1 MNETLVIVIYSLATF
16 SMTIISLVTLFR
28 WKQNKGY
35 LWLSLIFFTPVIAYT
50 TNILIYENKGIPI
63 LHLISIFSNLSYGGF
78 LIMAL
83 RYFRN
88 EPRFKYFWLLFFPS
102 YLYFIFI
109 IYSIFEPQY
118 IIDSVKGTEQLTTG
132 HTIII
137 FAILFSII
145 TAKERIVSNERF
157 GCRVKTDSRA
167 Y

>member
-88 EPRFKYFWLLFFPS
+88 EPRFKYFWLLFFH
-102 YLYFIFI
+102 L
-109 IYSIFEPQY
+109 IY
-118 IIDSVKGTEQLTTG
+118 
-132 HTIII
+132 
-137 FAILFSII
+137 ILFLSFIPFLNLNI
-145 TAKERIVSNERF
+145 LLILSKVLNS
-157 GCRVKTDSRA
+157 
-167 Y
+167 